1 MLLRQCDVA
10 TLRDASI
17 AGLCG
22 RLGPTVRAMPRRS
35 DGCSAR
41 RSASPDWTSLRVV
54 ELHVPKDM
62 FNLLPEC
69 ICHEAGTLDSKAVL
83 SIAGFH
89 AVDGTSRASHDF
101 RKLCLC
107 HAE

>member
-10 TLRDASI
+10 TLRDASL

-22 RLGPTVRAMPRRS
+22 RLGPTARAVPRRS
-35 DGCSAR
+35 DDCSTR

-62 FNLLPEC
+62 VNLLPEC
-69 ICHEAGTLDSKAVL
+69 VCNEAGTLDGKAVL
-83 SIAGFH
+83 SILGFH
-89 AVDGTSRASHDF
+89 AVDGTGRASYDF
-101 RKLCLC
+101 RKLCLR